1 MPDKTHSFA
10 TRQCQIAVYEELSRK
25 LAISV
30 PNIPLGII
38 EERARFAP
46 GIKALKFFQGRVGRD
61 EDPVSG
67 GVIVAD
73 RLHPEK
79 ALPPNQL
86 APVKFKADISVN

>member
-1 MPDKTHSFA
+1 MRHKTQSFA
-10 TRQCQIAVYEELSRK
+10 TRQCQIAVYEELSRE

-30 PNIPLGII
+30 PNIPLEII

-46 GIKALKFFQGRVGRD
+46 GVEALKFCQRRVGRD
-61 EDPVSG
+61 EDPVGG

-79 ALPPNQL
+79 ALPLNQL
-86 APVKFKADISVN
+86 SPVKFKADISVN